1 MEDFK
6 AEIEH
11 LRKSEIPR
19 CIYCKKNFVNTKDTR
34 TGEISKYLWK
44 PDCKCVKKD
53 FTLCLG

>member
-11 LRKSEIPR
+11 LRKSETPR
-19 CIYCKKNFVNTKDTR
+19 CIYCKKNFVNTKDIR
-34 TGEISKYLWK
+34 TGRISKYLWK
-44 PDCKCVKKD
+44 PDCKCVKEG